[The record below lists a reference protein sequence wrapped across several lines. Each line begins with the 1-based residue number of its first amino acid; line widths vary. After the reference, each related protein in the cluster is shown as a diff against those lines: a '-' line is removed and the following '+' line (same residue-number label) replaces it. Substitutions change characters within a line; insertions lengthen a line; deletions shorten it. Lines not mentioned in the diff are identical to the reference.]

1 VKSVIHFLGAFAAVA
16 TILLGLSLGLEML
29 VPSFDPERTAFFS
42 FFVLTFVIPVVFLLM
57 LAVWLAR
64 RPGDQRYL

>member
-1 VKSVIHFLGAFAAVA
+1 MRFLGAFVAVA
-16 TILLGLSLGLEML
+16 TMLLGLSLGLEML

-42 FFVLTFVIPVVFLLM
+42 FFVLTVVIPLVFLVM

-64 RPGDQRYL
+64 RPGDQRFL